1 MFNQTL
7 FGTKQYFSILLPFLL
22 NCANSAAGQ
31 VLTPDLGWMGNVQMY
46 HSPRRC
52 RTSVVTMKL
61 LHAILGLDNVNV
73 KYLEFQLSCENE
85 RDSSK
90 FCNSKFKDFSSKFH

>member
-7 FGTKQYFSILLPFLL
+7 FGTKQHFSILIPFLL
-22 NCANSAAGQ
+22 NCANSTAGQ
-31 VLTPDLGWMGNVQMY
+31 VLLTLDGWEMY